1 MTIFESPG
9 GLFFVRVGLGRIW
22 FDTLEEAREQVGDD
36 ARFGGMT
43 HARLEPEDDGWDEF

>member
-1 MTIFESPG
+1 MTIFESPD

-36 ARFGGMT
+36 APFGGMT
-43 HARLEPEDDGWDEF
+43 HAHLEPEGDGWDEF